1 MSKQKQKA
9 HVLFL
14 VGNEVPKQRLIDVS
28 ANIHSDTIVGLRK
41 KIHLKSVWHLTLR
54 QQRDNVTF
62 PSHFTSALL
71 GLVIETV
78 SVDMFFE
85 LAYVNISTVSMAMSK
100 QNVRQNYDGIH
111 WNVKFVTSLNKNN
124 IR

>member
-14 VGNEVPKQRLIDVS
+14 VGNEVLKQRHIDES

-41 KIHLKSVWHLTLR
+41 KRHLKSVWHFKLR

-62 PSHFTSALL
+62 PVHFMSALL
-71 GLVIETV
+71 GFVIETV

-100 QNVRQNYDGIH
+100 QNAQPNYDGIQ
-111 WNVKFVTSLNKNN
+111 WNVKFVTSLIKNST
-124 IR
+124 R